1 MHFIKHSLTG
11 VGQIFLQN
19 NALSGAIIVIGMLF
33 SHWALAFGCLAGS
46 FIGTLMAYSLR
57 FPSEQIKQG
66 LYGFNASLAM
76 ICVLFSL
83 GLTDLANPLIWLIG
97 MLCCLLSTL
106 IMRLFLIYDKVALTF
121 PFVLTCWIVVGSIGF
136 YQPFGLT
143 LSMPDLPDYTDAYH
157 AVMMPFFAWAEVNFG
172 SSLMTGLLLCLA
184 IAINNPAAAMWA
196 TGSAVVATVAA
207 ALLFDIETNVL
218 ANGLYGYCAIL
229 ISCVFYGSRFC
240 DFCYT
245 MVAVV
250 LSVVIQYYT
259 LALGLPAY
267 TFGFIAATWV
277 VLHLKN
283 RLASY
288 FKSNHSNSLASP

>member
-157 AVMMPFFAWAEVNFG
+157 AVMMPFF
-172 SSLMTGLLLCLA
+172 CLGGGEFWVKF
-184 IAINNPAAAMWA
+184 NDR
-196 TGSAVVATVAA
+196 SA
-207 ALLFDIETNVL
+207 ALFGNC
-218 ANGLYGYCAIL
+218 NQQSSG
-229 ISCVFYGSRFC
+229 C
-240 DFCYT
+240 DVGDRQCCC
-245 MVAVV
+245 
-250 LSVVIQYYT
+250 SDGGGGIVI
-259 LALGLPAY
+259 
-267 TFGFIAATWV
+267 
-277 VLHLKN
+277 
-283 RLASY
+283 
-288 FKSNHSNSLASP
+288 